1 MRLEFTSFRDLRKRY
16 RRTIGSLREERRLRR
31 EIDEALSERSDDLL
45 LPDFLIIGAPK
56 CATSWLQ
63 SALNQHP
70 QLRMVPDEIEFFSSH
85 VDRPLRW
92 YLDHFKELDK
102 EEGAASAR
110 SRGLSARRARAIA
123 GSRRRGSSSCTGCFP
138 MRRLIL
144 MVRDP
149 VKRHWSHAKRY
160 FQKEKSQERGYAR
173 LNSRQRLFEFF
184 KRTRRFS
191 EFSKMIESW
200 TKVYPPER
208 LLVINQEDA
217 FADPVG
223 IFERALRHIGVEPD
237 ARMKMKRVA
246 RNTKNSGPV
255 VPMPDDVKA
264 YLEEMFADE
273 RQKFAEVLKRH
284 SGREAAASRLRPPDR
299 RNRIIS
305 ENLRDEIGLLRRQQ
319 DQRRAKRAET
329 ASWPYCSANP

>member
-1 MRLEFTSFRDLRKRY
+1 VRLEFTSFRDLRKRY
-16 RRTIGSLREERRLRR
+16 RRTIGSLREERRLRG
-31 EIDEALSERSDDLL
+31 EIDEALSRPPDDLV

-63 SALNQHP
+63 AALNQHP

-85 VDRPLRW
+85 VDRPLQW
-92 YLDHFKELDK
+92 YLEHFKDLTAQQ
-102 EEGAASAR
+102 GATALKPGEKPVLGEKSAGYCGISMPR
-110 SRGLSARRARAIA
+110 IKLVHRLLPDARI
-123 GSRRRGSSSCTGCFP
+123 
-138 MRRLIL
+138 IL

-160 FQKEKSQERGYAR
+160 FQKEKSQERGYR
-173 LNSRQRLFEFF
+173 SLDSRQELFEFF

-200 TKVYPPER
+200 TKVFPPDR

-223 IFERALRHIGVEPD
+223 TFQRALRHIGVEPD
-237 ARMKMKRVA
+237 ARMKMKRVT
-246 RNTKNSGPV
+246 RNTKNSGPM

-264 YLEEMFADE
+264 YLEKMFAGE
-273 RQKFAEVLKRH
+273 RESLSKLLQKH
-284 SGREAAASRLRPPDR
+284 PGQAASSMGAVQLG
-299 RNRIIS
+299 S
-305 ENLRDEIGLLRRQQ
+305 EGKPTTC
-319 DQRRAKRAET
+319 A
-329 ASWPYCSANP
+329 

>member
-1 MRLEFTSFRDLRKRY
+1 MRLEITSFRDLRKRY
-16 RRTIGSLREERRLRR
+16 RRTIGQLREERRLRG
-31 EIDEALSERSDDLL
+31 EIDEILGKRPGDLI

-70 QLRMVPDEIEFFSSH
+70 QVRMVPDEIEFFSSH
-85 VDRPLRW
+85 IDRPLQW
-92 YLDHFKELDK
+92 YLDHFKELTK
-102 EEGAASAR
+102 QEGAKATGAGPKIVIGEKSAGYCGIST
-110 SRGLSARRARAIA
+110 SRIKLVHRLLPDA
-123 GSRRRGSSSCTGCFP
+123 
-138 MRRLIL
+138 RLIL

-160 FQKEKSQERGYAR
+160 FQKEKSQERGYSS
-173 LNSRQRLFEFF
+173 LDSRQKLFEFF

-191 EFSKMIESW
+191 EFSKIIEIW
-200 TKVYPPER
+200 TKVYAPER
-208 LLVINQEDA
+208 LLVINQEEA

-237 ARMKMKRVA
+237 VRMKMKKVS

-264 YLEEMFADE
+264 YLEKMFAGE
-273 RQKFAEVLKRH
+273 RQSMAEVLKRH
-284 SGREAAASRLRPPDR
+284 SGNAASPPGAAQLSR
-299 RNRIIS
+299 
-305 ENLRDEIGLLRRQQ
+305 G
-319 DQRRAKRAET
+319 A
-329 ASWPYCSANP
+329 

>member
-1 MRLEFTSFRDLRKRY
+1 VRLEFTSFQDLRKRY
-16 RRTIGSLREERRLRR
+16 RRTVGSLREERRLRG
-31 EIDEALSERSDDLL
+31 EIDEALSKRPGDLV

-92 YLDHFKELDK
+92 YLEHFTKRL
-102 EEGAASAR
+102 AAAPARLTPPILGEKSAGYCGISM
-110 SRGLSARRARAIA
+110 SRIKLVHRLLPDA
-123 GSRRRGSSSCTGCFP
+123 
-138 MRRLIL
+138 RLIL

-160 FQKEKSQERGYAR
+160 FQKEKSQERGYR
-173 LNSRQRLFEFF
+173 SLGSRQELFAFF

-200 TKVYPPER
+200 TKVFPPER

-237 ARMKMKRVA
+237 ARMKMKRVT
-246 RNTKNSGPV
+246 RNTKNSGPM
-255 VPMPDDVKA
+255 VPMPDDVKV
-264 YLEEMFADE
+264 YLEKMFADE
-273 RQKFAEVLKRH
+273 RQNFAEVLKRH
-284 SGREAAASRLRPPDR
+284 SGREVPRPGPD
-299 RNRIIS
+299 
-305 ENLRDEIGLLRRQQ
+305 
-319 DQRRAKRAET
+319 A
-329 ASWPYCSANP
+329 

>member
-1 MRLEFTSFRDLRKRY
+1 VRLEITSFRDLRKRY

-45 LPDFLIIGAPK
+45 LPGFLIVGAPK

-70 QLRMVPDEIEFFSSH
+70 QLRMVRDEIEFFSSH
-85 VDRPLRW
+85 VDRPLQW
-92 YLDHFKELDK
+92 YLDHFKELTK
-102 EEGAASAR
+102 QEGAKAAEPGQKLVIGEKSAGYCGISASRIRLVYRLLPEA
-110 SRGLSARRARAIA
+110 
-123 GSRRRGSSSCTGCFP
+123 
-138 MRRLIL
+138 RLIL

-160 FQKEKSQERGYAR
+160 FQKEKSQERGYR
-173 LNSRQRLFEFF
+173 SLDSRQKLFEFF

-191 EFSKMIESW
+191 EFSKIIESW
-200 TKVYPPER
+200 IKVYPSES

-237 ARMKMKRVA
+237 AQMKMKKVS

-255 VPMPDDVKA
+255 VPMPDDVKL
-264 YLEEMFADE
+264 YLEKMFAGE
-273 RQKFAEVLKRH
+273 RESLAEVLKNH
-284 SGREAAASRLRPPDR
+284 SGGEASRPGR
-299 RNRIIS
+299 
-305 ENLRDEIGLLRRQQ
+305 
-319 DQRRAKRAET
+319 
-329 ASWPYCSANP
+329 SA

>member
-1 MRLEFTSFRDLRKRY
+1 VRLEFTSFRDLRKRY
-16 RRTIGSLREERRLRR
+16 RRSIGQLREERRLKR
-31 EIDEALSERSDDLL
+31 EIDEVLSKNPSEAL
-45 LPDFLIIGAPK
+45 LPAFLIIGAPK

-70 QLRMVPDEIEFFSSH
+70 RVRMVPDEIEFFSSH
-85 VDRPLRW
+85 LDRPLQW
-92 YLDHFKELDK
+92 YLDHFKELI
-102 EEGAASAR
+102 EQEAGGAQGKKLVIGEKSAGYCGISP
-110 SRGLSARRARAIA
+110 SRIRLVHRLVPDA
-123 GSRRRGSSSCTGCFP
+123 
-138 MRRLIL
+138 RLIL

-160 FQKEKSQERGYAR
+160 FQKEKAQERGYR
-173 LNSRQRLFEFF
+173 SLDSRQRLFEFF

-191 EFSKMIESW
+191 EFSKIIESW
-200 TKVYPPER
+200 TKVYPPGS

-237 ARMKMKRVA
+237 AQMKMKKVE

-264 YLEEMFADE
+264 YLEKMFAGE
-273 RQKFAEVLKRH
+273 RENLAEVLKKH
-284 SGREAAASRLRPPDR
+284 SGAEAPRPGP
-299 RNRIIS
+299 
-305 ENLRDEIGLLRRQQ
+305 G
-319 DQRRAKRAET
+319 A
-329 ASWPYCSANP
+329 

>member
-1 MRLEFTSFRDLRKRY
+1 VRLEFTSFRDLRKRY
-16 RRTIGSLREERRLRR
+16 RRTIGQLREERRLRR
-31 EIDEALSERSDDLL
+31 EIDEVLSKGSSDFI

-70 QLRMVPDEIEFFSSH
+70 QVRMVPDEIEFFSSH
-85 VDRPLRW
+85 IDRPLQW
-92 YLDHFKELDK
+92 YLAHFKELTTQ
-102 EEGAASAR
+102 EGAKAAEPGQKLVIGEKSAGYCGIST
-110 SRGLSARRARAIA
+110 SRIKLVHRLLPDA
-123 GSRRRGSSSCTGCFP
+123 
-138 MRRLIL
+138 RLIL

-160 FQKEKSQERGYAR
+160 FSKEKSQERGYR
-173 LNSRQRLFEFF
+173 SLDSRQKLFEFF

-191 EFSKMIESW
+191 EFSKIIESW
-200 TKVYPPER
+200 TKVYPPEC
-208 LLVINQEDA
+208 LLVINQEEA

-237 ARMKMKRVA
+237 ARMKMKKVS

-264 YLEEMFADE
+264 YLEKMFAGE
-273 RQKFAEVLKRH
+273 RQSMAKVLKRH
-284 SGREAAASRLRPPDR
+284 SGHATSPPGAAQLDR
-299 RNRIIS
+299 
-305 ENLRDEIGLLRRQQ
+305 G
-319 DQRRAKRAET
+319 A
-329 ASWPYCSANP
+329 